1 MNQIQQVFGYGMSQL
16 RTVLIDND
24 VWFVAKDVCDI
35 LEVRNTT
42 QAIARLE
49 DDERTMLNIGRQ
61 GATNLVNEP
70 GLYSLIM
77 SSRKP
82 EARAFKRWITH
93 DVIPQIRKTGSY
105 STQVPQTFS
114 EALRLAADLQEEIE
128 KAKPKIES
136 FDRFISGK
144 NYQKMGDVAKILGYG
159 RNNFFKLLREM
170 KILMRD
176 NTPYQEFINR
186 GYFVVKE
193 KPIQMGSH
201 VINKPQTY
209 VTAKGIHYIDKLLKE
224 RSIIV

>member
-16 RTVLIDND
+16 RTVLIDSD

-82 EARAFKRWITH
+82 EARAFKR
-93 DVIPQIRKTGSY
+93 
-105 STQVPQTFS
+105 
-114 EALRLAADLQEEIE
+114 
-128 KAKPKIES
+128 
-136 FDRFISGK
+136 
-144 NYQKMGDVAKILGYG
+144 
-159 RNNFFKLLREM
+159 
-170 KILMRD
+170 
-176 NTPYQEFINR
+176 
-186 GYFVVKE
+186 
-193 KPIQMGSH
+193 
-201 VINKPQTY
+201 
-209 VTAKGIHYIDKLLKE
+209 
-224 RSIIV
+224 